1 MSIAV
6 SSLILFFLLIP
17 GLAFR
22 RTYFSEEFSKQ
33 YVKESFFGIFISSFV
48 PSIFFH
54 FFGFLIFGYYCNI
67 IKLDVF
73 FDILQSKP
81 SLTSIENISESFN
94 WILIYNVG
102 LFVFSSISGAF
113 LKNLV
118 RTKKLDRKYKFLRYQ
133 NQWHYILTGEFFDFP
148 RANIDLDKSSVED
161 IEFVF
166 VDALIEVNGTSYL
179 YDGILVD
186 YELSN
191 DGGLDFII
199 IKNAERRKLEAD
211 RELDDNGKR
220 IDNIDSY
227 YPISRH
233 LLILKYSEIKN
244 INFSYY
250 KLEEEKG
257 SFFPKL
263 LS

>member
-6 SSLILFFLLIP
+6 SSLILFFLIIP

-33 YVKESFFGIFISSFV
+33 YVKESFFGIFISSFI
-48 PSIFFH
+48 PSICFH
-54 FFGFLIFGYYCNI
+54 FIGFLIFGFYLKLIN
-67 IKLDVF
+67 LDVF
-73 FDILQSKP
+73 FDILKLNP
-81 SLTSIENISESFN
+81 SPASIKNISESFN
-94 WILIYNVG
+94 WIITYNGSLIV
-102 LFVFSSISGAF
+102 LSSFIGAL
-113 LKNLV
+113 LKNFV
-118 RTKKLDRKYKFLRYQ
+118 RTCKLDRKYKFFRYQ
-133 NQWHYILTGEFFDFP
+133 NHWHYILTGEFFDFP

-166 VDALIEVNGTSYL
+166 VDALIEINDSSYL

-199 IKNAERRKLEAD
+199 IKSAERRKIQAD
-211 RELDDNGKR
+211 REFGEDGNRLDNTDL
-220 IDNIDSY
+220 Y
-227 YPISRH
+227 YPISGH
-233 LLILKYSEIKN
+233 MLILKYSEIKN
-244 INFSYY
+244 LNFSYY
-250 KLEEEKG
+250 KLQEENG
-257 SFFPKL
+257 SFSTKL

>member
-1 MSIAV
+1 MSIAI

-54 FFGFLIFGYYCNI
+54 FFGFLIVGYYFKL

-73 FDILQSKP
+73 FDILQSNP
-81 SLTSIENISESFN
+81 SLASIENISESFN
-94 WILIYNVG
+94 WILIYNG
-102 LFVFSSISGAF
+102 SLFILSSVSGAI

-118 RTKKLDRKYKFLRYQ
+118 RTKKLDRKYKFFRYQ

-166 VDALIEVNGTSYL
+166 VDALIEINNISYL

-211 RELDDNGKR
+211 RKLEENGER
-220 IDNIDSY
+220 IDNVDSY
-227 YPISRH
+227 YPISGH

-244 INFSYY
+244 LNFSYY
-250 KLEEEKG
+250 KLEEENG
-257 SFFPKL
+257 DYYTKL